1 MGQLLSCGELHLGR
15 DTLSPA
21 VTFMGGWVSGIPNP
35 MQDELWMNDYAGAD
49 QLLECYCVMDAE
61 QLCAA
66 ANAQGLSAAS
76 EKGSGAQCSP
86 HALTIS
92 WPDASG

>member
-1 MGQLLSCGELHLGR
+1 MDEWLCWGGPAARVLLQ
-15 DTLSPA
+15 
-21 VTFMGGWVSGIPNP
+21 I
-35 MQDELWMNDYAGAD
+35 
-49 QLLECYCVMDAE
+49 MDAE

-66 ANAQGLSAAS
+66 ANAQGLTAAS